1 MRLIN
6 DDVDVVSMCKLHAEW
21 PIDAIILYVENGHA
35 SLAVE
40 FPGGVGGGEDGDG
53 QLESDGDSVVKV
65 LKLGPNR
72 TIRPGKLRTPQFC
85 SFFSFNNRS
94 MGKKQGSVRTV
105 VELYGSKN
113 RDWFLRFRRFLF
125 LGKVSANTS
134 TVLWVSSDL
143 EPNEREKNKNKNKN
157 REEEEAEEEEDNEEE
172 GKKQK

>member
-6 DDVDVVSMCKLHAEW
+6 DDVDVVSMCKLPAEW
-21 PIDAIILYVENGHA
+21 PIDAIILYVESGHVF
-35 SLAVE
+35 LAVE
-40 FPGGVGGGEDGDG
+40 FPRGVGRAEDGDG

-65 LKLGPNR
+65 LKPGPDR
-72 TIRPGKLRTPQFC
+72 TIRPEKPRIPQFC
-85 SFFSFNNRS
+85 GFFSFKNRFIE
-94 MGKKQGSVRTV
+94 KKQGSVQTMV
-105 VELYGSKN
+105 GPYGSEN
-113 RDWFLRFRRFLF
+113 RDRFLRFKRFLF

>member
-72 TIRPGKLRTPQFC
+72 TIRPGKLRTLSIAIFLASITILWEKSRDPC
-85 SFFSFNNRS
+85 EPWSNC
-94 MGKKQGSVRTV
+94 MVLRTV
-105 VELYGSKN
+105 TG
-113 RDWFLRFRRFLF
+113 F
-125 LGKVSANTS
+125 
-134 TVLWVSSDL
+134 
-143 EPNEREKNKNKNKN
+143 
-157 REEEEAEEEEDNEEE
+157 
-172 GKKQK
+172 